1 MEDKKKSNL
10 YKWHNHYNNI
20 FNKIKHNKN
29 KKIRMNKYRLLR
41 YIFRVK
47 INYKKF
53 RNKN

>member
-20 FNKIKHNKN
+20 FNKRKYN
-29 KKIRMNKYRLLR
+29 KKIRMNKHRLVR

-47 INYKKF
+47 INYKKC